1 MYYNI
6 RIEHLNNSDET
17 TEEGKTIIPE
27 AKYGVVRNHHY
38 VVTINSLSKPGTG
51 Y

>member
-6 RIEHLNNSDET
+6 PIEHLNNAGVAENET
-17 TEEGKTIIPE
+17 IPE

-38 VVTINSLSKPGTG
+38 VVTIDKLEK
-51 Y
+51 